1 MIIGFVIVSS
11 LYILKKKESSEPS
24 EVTRLNVW
32 VKSRTKKDGTAV
44 NTDAA
49 AKIVSIILNLSVTH
63 ICLSLNL

>member
-1 MIIGFVIVSS
+1 MQ
-11 LYILKKKESSEPS
+11 KKDGT

-49 AKIVSIILNLSVTH
+49 DKIVILMLFSYSFVMFKIRVKNLT
-63 ICLSLNL
+63 